1 MIESLALLGLVV
13 ILMWKSAQA
22 GSDNE
27 RAKQSEKA
35 INDAAKAAHARN
47 AVDTGNG
54 VPVEA
59 DKFNRDN
66 MHSD

>member
-1 MIESLALLGLVV
+1 MIEALALLGLVV
-13 ILMWKSAQA
+13 LLMWKSAKA

-27 RAKQSEKA
+27 RANQSEKA

-47 AVDTGNG
+47 SVDAGNG
-54 VPVEA
+54 VPVSA

-66 MHSD
+66 LHSD